1 MKFTSSFIRGFIAST
16 AFIILLGVCLVGI
29 GKRTSTGMTDTQ
41 SIIPTMAES
50 TYLTTVFT
58 TTTTTT
64 TESTTTTTTNTSTST
79 SASTS
84 TSTTSTSTSTT
95 TTTTTTT
102 IELTTEV
109 QIQTT
114 ECIQTERVE
123 TYDVIDT
130 CSSLSEQD
138 WILISNVISHE
149 AGRLN
154 ISTYERSC
162 IAAAIMNRVY
172 DSRFP
177 NTVDEVVHQTG
188 QMFDVP
194 YYRVDYSGIGY
205 EPIDEAIRM
214 YLANPDGYGNIN
226 SWSGDGYHNYFS
238 CK

>member
-29 GKRTSTGMTDTQ
+29 GKRTSTDTTDTQ
-41 SIIPTMAES
+41 NIIPTTTES
-50 TYLTTVFT
+50 TCLTTVFT

-64 TESTTTTTTNTSTST
+64 STTTTATSTTTTIPTTTTTTN
-79 SASTS
+79 A
-84 TSTTSTSTSTT
+84 TTA
-95 TTTTTTT
+95 

-130 CSSLSEQD
+130 CSFLSEQD
-138 WILISNVISHE
+138 WVLISNVISHE
-149 AGRLN
+149 AGSLH

-177 NTVDEVVHQTG
+177 NTVDEVVHQSG
-188 QMFDVP
+188 QMFNVP

-214 YLANPDGYGNIN
+214 YLANPDSYGNIN
-226 SWSGDGYHNYFS
+226 SWCGDGYHNYFS
-238 CK
+238 YQ

>member
-29 GKRTSTGMTDTQ
+29 GKCTSTDTTDTK
-41 SIIPTMAES
+41 SIIPTTTES
-50 TYLTTVFT
+50 TCLTTVFT
-58 TTTTTT
+58 TTTTTAT
-64 TESTTTTTTNTSTST
+64 TTVTTTTNTSTST
-79 SASTS
+79 STL
-84 TSTTSTSTSTT
+84 TSTSTSSTSTRTTVTT
-95 TTTTTTT
+95 TTTA

-123 TYDVIDT
+123 TYDAIDT
-130 CSSLSEQD
+130 CSFLSEQD
-138 WILISNVISHE
+138 WILISNVVSHE
-149 AGRLN
+149 AGSSH

-162 IAAAIMNRVY
+162 IVAAIMNRVY

-177 NTVDEVVHQTG
+177 NTVDEVVHQSG

-214 YLANPDGYGNIN
+214 YFANPNNYGNIN
-226 SWSGDGYHNYFS
+226 SWCGDGYHNYFS
-238 CK
+238 YQ

>member
-16 AFIILLGVCLVGI
+16 AFVISLGVCLVGI
-29 GKRTSTGMTDTQ
+29 GKHTSTDTTDTQ
-41 SIIPTMAES
+41 SIIPTTTES
-50 TYLTTVFT
+50 TCLITVLT

-64 TESTTTTTTNTSTST
+64 TESTTTTI
-79 SASTS
+79 TS

-95 TTTTTTT
+95 TTTTTTA

-114 ECIQTERVE
+114 ECIQTECVE
-123 TYDVIDT
+123 TYDATDT
-130 CSSLSEQD
+130 FSFLSEQD

-149 AGRLN
+149 AGSSH

-177 NTVDEVVHQTG
+177 NTVDEVVHQAG

-214 YLANPDGYGNIN
+214 YLANPNDYGNIN
-226 SWSGDGYHNYFS
+226 SWSGDGYHNHYS
-238 CK
+238 YQ

>member
-16 AFIILLGVCLVGI
+16 VFIILLGVCLVGI
-29 GKRTSTGMTDTQ
+29 SKRASTDTTNTQ
-41 SIIPTMAES
+41 SIIPTTAES
-50 TYLTTVFT
+50 TCLTTVFT

-64 TESTTTTTTNTSTST
+64 TESTTTTTT
-79 SASTS
+79 S

-95 TTTTTTT
+95 TTTTTTA

-114 ECIQTERVE
+114 ECIQTECVE
-123 TYDVIDT
+123 TYDATDT
-130 CSSLSEQD
+130 CSFLSEQD

-149 AGRLN
+149 AGSLH

-177 NTVDEVVHQTG
+177 NTVDEVVHQAG

>member
-29 GKRTSTGMTDTQ
+29 CKRTSTDTTDTQ
-41 SIIPTMAES
+41 NIIPTTTES
-50 TYLTTVFT
+50 TCLTTVFT

-64 TESTTTTTTNTSTST
+64 TSTTTT
-79 SASTS
+79 A
-84 TSTTSTSTSTT
+84 TSTT

-102 IELTTEV
+102 STTSTTTNTTTAIEL
-109 QIQTT
+109 TT

-130 CSSLSEQD
+130 CSFLSEQD

-149 AGRLN
+149 AGSSH

-177 NTVDEVVHQTG
+177 NTVDEVVHQSG
-188 QMFDVP
+188 QMFNVP

-226 SWSGDGYHNYFS
+226 SWCGDGYHNYFS
-238 CK
+238 YQ

>member
-16 AFIILLGVCLVGI
+16 TFVILLGVCLVGI
-29 GKRTSTGMTDTQ
+29 GKHTSTDTTDTQ
-41 SIIPTMAES
+41 NIIPTTTEP
-50 TYLTTVFT
+50 TCLTT
-58 TTTTTT
+58 
-64 TESTTTTTTNTSTST
+64 
-79 SASTS
+79 A
-84 TSTTSTSTSTT
+84 TT

-102 IELTTEV
+102 TTITSTSTTTTSTATTTTTTTTNTTTAIELTTEV

-114 ECIQTERVE
+114 ECIQAERVE

-130 CSSLSEQD
+130 CSFLSEQD

-149 AGRLN
+149 AGSSH

-177 NTVDEVVHQTG
+177 NTVDEVVHQAG
-188 QMFDVP
+188 QMFNVP

-226 SWSGDGYHNYFS
+226 SWCGDGYHNYFS
-238 CK
+238 YQ

>member
-29 GKRTSTGMTDTQ
+29 CKRTSTDTTDTQ
-41 SIIPTMAES
+41 NIIPTTTKS
-50 TYLTTVFT
+50 TCLTTVFT

-64 TESTTTTTTNTSTST
+64 STTATITTTATSIATTTPTTATTTN
-79 SASTS
+79 A
-84 TSTTSTSTSTT
+84 TTA
-95 TTTTTTT
+95 

-130 CSSLSEQD
+130 CSFLSEQD
-138 WILISNVISHE
+138 WVLISNVISHE
-149 AGRLN
+149 AGSSH

-177 NTVDEVVHQTG
+177 NTVDEVVHQSG
-188 QMFDVP
+188 QMFNVP

-214 YLANPDGYGNIN
+214 YLANPDSYGNIN
-226 SWSGDGYHNYFS
+226 SWCGDGYHNYFS
-238 CK
+238 YQ

>member
-29 GKRTSTGMTDTQ
+29 GKRTSTDMTNTQ

-50 TYLTTVFT
+50 TCLTTVFT

-64 TESTTTTTTNTSTST
+64 TESTTTTTTSTSTST
-79 SASTS
+79 STSTN

-95 TTTTTTT
+95 TTTTTTA

-114 ECIQTERVE
+114 ECIQTECVE
-123 TYDVIDT
+123 TYDATDT
-130 CSSLSEQD
+130 CSFLSEQD

-149 AGRLN
+149 AGSLH

-162 IAAAIMNRVY
+162 IVAAIMNRVY

-177 NTVDEVVHQTG
+177 NTVDEVVHQAG

-214 YLANPDGYGNIN
+214 YLTNPDGYGNIN

>member
-29 GKRTSTGMTDTQ
+29 CKRTSTDTTDTQ
-41 SIIPTMAES
+41 NIIPTTTES
-50 TYLTTVFT
+50 TCLTTVFT
-58 TTTTTT
+58 TTTT
-64 TESTTTTTTNTSTST
+64 STTTSATTTTSSTS
-79 SASTS
+79 S
-84 TSTTSTSTSTT
+84 TSTSTSTSNTSTSTTAIT
-95 TTTTTTT
+95 TTTV
-102 IELTTEV
+102 IELTTET

-130 CSSLSEQD
+130 CSFLSEQD

-149 AGRLN
+149 AGSSH

-177 NTVDEVVHQTG
+177 NTVDEVVHQAG

-214 YLANPDGYGNIN
+214 YLANPDSYGNIN
-226 SWSGDGYHNYFS
+226 SWCGDGYHNYFS
-238 CK
+238 YQ